1 MDLDRIDLAILDHLQ
16 NDGRASAAEISEKV
30 GLSPSPCHRRQKLLE
45 ERGVI
50 QRYVALVDQQS
61 VGLSMSA
68 FVLVTMMT
76 HADENLRAFEQTV
89 ANFPEV
95 MECYEMAGSSDYLLR
110 VVTADLQSYEHF
122 LRTRLTPMPGVR
134 SFQSSFA
141 LKRIVYRTGLPL
153 PRVAR

>member
-1 MDLDRIDLAILDHLQ
+1 MKLDRIDLAILDHLQ
-16 NDGRASAAEISEKV
+16 KDGRAGAAEIGEKV

-61 VGLSMSA
+61 VGLSMSV
-68 FVLVTMMT
+68 FVRVTMMNHT
-76 HADENLRAFEQTV
+76 DDNLRAFEQ
-89 ANFPEV
+89 AIAAFPEV
-95 MECYEMAGSSDYLLR
+95 MECYEMAGGTDYLLR

-122 LRTRLTPMPGVR
+122 LRHRLTPMPGVR

-153 PRVAR
+153 PRSGR